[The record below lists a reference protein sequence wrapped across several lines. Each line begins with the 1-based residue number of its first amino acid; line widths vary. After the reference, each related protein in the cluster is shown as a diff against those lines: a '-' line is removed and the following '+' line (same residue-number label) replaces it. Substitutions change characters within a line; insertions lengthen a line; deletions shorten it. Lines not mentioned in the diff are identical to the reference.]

1 MSRLRPRFCSFGRGV
16 PERAAAGSEGA
27 AAVSE
32 GEAVVAEG
40 AAAAAE
46 GAFRKGR
53 RPLRKLSTE
62 FCTVWINLS

>member
-1 MSRLRPRFCSFGRGV
+1 MKG
-16 PERAAAGSEGA
+16 AAAVLEEAS
-27 AAVSE
+27 AVSE
-32 GEAVVAEG
+32 GEAV
-40 AAAAAE
+40 AAE

>member
-1 MSRLRPRFCSFGRGV
+1 MK
-16 PERAAAGSEGA
+16 GA
-27 AAVSE
+27 AAVLEEASAVPE
-32 GEAVVAEG
+32 GVAAAAEG

-53 RPLRKLSTE
+53 RPPRKLSTE